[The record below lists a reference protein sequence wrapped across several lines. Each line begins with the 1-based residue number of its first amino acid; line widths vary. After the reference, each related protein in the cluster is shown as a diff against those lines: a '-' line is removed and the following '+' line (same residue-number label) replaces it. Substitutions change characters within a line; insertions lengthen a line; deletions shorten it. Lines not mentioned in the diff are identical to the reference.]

1 MAQWQRKILLNPEW
15 DQAKDGTISNQ
26 LLALSIANKLRALK
40 PFGGEDADLDDSR
53 EDIIADFESM
63 SRDATLTTSEFDN
76 QMGALFD
83 WGDQTIGGSGWNGKK
98 ACWIDTMSPANKS
111 PAAALQSKVSK

>member
-15 DQAKDGTISNQ
+15 DQAKDGKISNQ
-26 LLALSIANKLRALK
+26 LLALSIATKLRALK

-53 EDIIADFESM
+53 EDIIADFEEM
-63 SRDATLTTSEFDN
+63 SRDETLTVSEFDN

-98 ACWIDTMSPANKS
+98 ACWIDTMSAVGAS
-111 PAAALQSKVSK
+111 PRSKLEAST